1 PTARRCGRRSPIS
14 KRPASR
20 CIRLRCA
27 PMKRSVVLRTSR
39 LLQLAGLV
47 LAVAGLLGFWWP
59 REPERMT
66 RTVLQEGLLNPA
78 GEDFQVSFAVAG
90 RDMDATGFASACR
103 WE

>member
-1 PTARRCGRRSPIS
+1 
-14 KRPASR
+14 
-20 CIRLRCA
+20 
-27 PMKRSVVLRTSR
+27 MKRSVVLRTSR